1 MKSMTS
7 PVGPRPP
14 PGGQP
19 QPLIQSCLPAVAAG
33 RSIFKLFDHASSAG
47 RITSIGSTMALCVLA
62 LLLGLPIAFEALA
75 KGPLGCSDSLTYAGL
90 FDLLLAVAIAPVIEE
105 LALRAGLQDG
115 VRAAL
120 GGRDRSGWIEVEI
133 ATLAFVALHWARS
146 PWPLPLA
153 WALPGLALAGL
164 YVWRR
169 SLIQSIAVHAAFN
182 LAALAVCTA

>member
-1 MKSMTS
+1 
-7 PVGPRPP
+7 
-14 PGGQP
+14 
-19 QPLIQSCLPAVAAG
+19 
-33 RSIFKLFDHASSAG
+33 
-47 RITSIGSTMALCVLA
+47 MALCVLA